1 MEEEVIVYPNPFVGD
16 ELEIMCH
23 RAILNLRKTRAEQ
36 EIKEYSALFKFATP
50 EMESFKKLVDIVQGM
65 INEVNNINEELK
77 ETI

>member
-1 MEEEVIVYPNPFVGD
+1 MEEEVVYHNPFVGE